1 MLDAGLSVDQES
13 LGSVFLASELQ
24 AEQMVSS
31 KPAADAEELDA
42 SLQDFRVI
50 CEVLKLPDPSG
61 RDARD
66 TFSAVEQQVRHS
78 LHVDLQLEPFKAS
91 FSAGRITQTRF

>member
-1 MLDAGLSVDQES
+1 MGDVGLRVDRES

-31 KPAADAEELDA
+31 KPTADVEELDT
-42 SLQDFRVI
+42 SLQDLRVI
-50 CEVLKLPDPSG
+50 CEALKLPDPAR

-78 LHVDLQLEPFKAS
+78 LHVNLQLEPFKAS

>member
-1 MLDAGLSVDQES
+1 MDVGVRVDRES

-31 KPAADAEELDA
+31 KPAVDAEELDA
-42 SLQDFRVI
+42 SLQDLRVI
-50 CEVLKLPDPSG
+50 CEALKLPDPAG

-66 TFSAVEQQVRHS
+66 AFTAVEQQVRHS
-78 LHVDLQLEPFKAS
+78 LHAFL
-91 FSAGRITQTRF
+91 